1 MDAVRFVD
9 FGSIRVTK
17 RRALKTIAT
26 ETESQ
31 MLRAAIVG
39 LGWWG
44 KNLVTSVQGK
54 TDEIGFTA
62 CCSRTP
68 AKVTDFCAEHSLAVV
83 EDYAAVLTDKSVDS
97 VVLTTPPSAHAN
109 QIIQAAAAGKHV
121 FVEKPFTLT
130 ADTARQAIAATRKAG
145 VSLGVGFNRR
155 FHPSMNELR
164 SRIRDGGLGAITG
177 FLIEHTAPGGANIR
191 PDEWRANGEET
202 PAGAMTGIG
211 IHIVDAMID
220 LFGPISE
227 VHCIATRRVAP
238 LVDDTTAVLVKFKSG
253 LSGMFYASFVTVPN
267 YRVAVYGEKGL
278 AEILKPTQDEF
289 RFSPLTD
296 PKAGHLAQAK
306 PELIVTPQFD
316 TLHAELKAFAACVR
330 DRRPYPVSADQI
342 LHGVEVFEAIA
353 NSAKAG
359 APISIG

>member
-1 MDAVRFVD
+1 
-9 FGSIRVTK
+9 
-17 RRALKTIAT
+17 
-26 ETESQ
+26 

-54 TDEIGFTA
+54 TDEIRFTA
-62 CCSRTP
+62 CCTRTP
-68 AKVTDFCAEHSLAVV
+68 GKAAEFCASHSIAVTD
-83 EDYAAVLTDKSVDS
+83 DYAAVLSDRSIDA
-97 VVLTTPPSAHAN
+97 VVLATPPSAHVS
-109 QIIQAAAAGKHV
+109 QVIQAASAGKHV

-130 ADTARQAIAATRKAG
+130 ADTACQAIAATQKAG
-145 VSLGVGFNRR
+145 ILLATGFNRR

-164 SRIRDGGLGAITG
+164 NRIRDGRLGVITG
-177 FLIEHTAPGGANIR
+177 FLIEHTAPGGANMR
-191 PDEWRANGEET
+191 PDEWRANQEET

-220 LFGPISE
+220 LFGPIAD

-238 LVDDTTAVLVKFKSG
+238 LVDDTTAVLVKFRSG
-253 LSGMFYASFVTVPN
+253 LSGVFYASFVTVPN
-267 YRVAVYGEKGL
+267 YRVAVYGAKGV

-296 PKAGHLAQAK
+296 PKAGHLAQVR
-306 PELIVTPQFD
+306 PETIVTPEFD
-316 TLHAELKAFAACVR
+316 TLQAELKEFAACVR
-330 DRRPYPVSADQI
+330 DKRPYPVSADQV

-353 NSAKAG
+353 RSAKSS